1 MEVVMALGIRRS
13 FKILAPSGSLRRRVA
28 YSLAIVRLIL
38 VPVIFLAVYYLFA
51 MGWIVDRIV
60 NVDAPATTMSEQVSV
75 EMLEARR
82 AERNYLLL
90 RDPAYVEANRAAIAK
105 TREMLIA
112 IENLVPSDQSDAQ
125 KALDELHLYQ
135 QRFDRAVTILGAPG
149 QAPPDR
155 IQAVVRAYEKDLN
168 ELFTQARFRKR
179 AQLVDELRSRVDSF
193 DIQISKT
200 VQEQDPELR
209 QATVDLENSS
219 QEILRRTSELESRSW
234 KRVQEDHRQARHLI
248 NQAEWALSVVS
259 VLTFLLSVWISFILP
274 RQVVKPLLNL
284 KHAVDRAATG
294 DSAIDFDIQGKGE
307 VVELANSVQNLVERM
322 HQKDRSLSDPW
333 TSFRDRP

>member
-1 MEVVMALGIRRS
+1 MALGIRRS
-13 FKILAPSGSLRRRVA
+13 FKILAPGGSLRRRVA

-90 RDPAYVEANRAAIAK
+90 RDPAYVEANRDAIAK
-105 TREMLIA
+105 TREMLIE

-135 QRFDRAVTILGAPG
+135 QRFDRAVSILGAPG

-322 HQKDRSLSDPW
+322 HQKE
-333 TSFRDRP
+333 

>member
-1 MEVVMALGIRRS
+1 MALGIRHS
-13 FKILAPSGSLRRRVA
+13 FKILAPGGSLQRRVA

-38 VPVIFLAVYYLFA
+38 GPVILLAVYYLFA

-60 NVDAPATTMSEQVSV
+60 NVDAPATTLSEQVSV

-90 RDPAYVEANRAAIAK
+90 RDPAYVEANRASIAK
-105 TREMLIA
+105 ARETLVA
-112 IENLVPSDQSDAQ
+112 IQNLAPSEQEDAQ
-125 KALDELHLYQ
+125 KALDELQLYQ
-135 QRFDRAVTILGAPG
+135 QHFEAAVSMLGAPG
-149 QAPPDR
+149 QAPTNR

-168 ELFTQARFRKR
+168 GLLTQARIWNL
-179 AQLVDELRSRVDSF
+179 AELVDELRDRVDSF

-219 QEILRRTSELESRSW
+219 QEILNRTSDLQSRNW

-259 VLTFLLSVWISFILP
+259 LLTFLFSVWISFILP
-274 RQVVKPLLNL
+274 RQVVKPLVNL
-284 KHAVDRAATG
+284 KQAVDRAAAG
-294 DSAIDFDIQGKGE
+294 DLAIDFDIQGKGE
-307 VVELANSVQNLVERM
+307 VVQLTNSVRNLVERC
-322 HQKDRSLSDPW
+322 RGLTP
-333 TSFRDRP
+333 

>member
-13 FKILAPSGSLRRRVA
+13 FKILAPGGSLRRRVA

-105 TREMLIA
+105 TREMLIE
-112 IENLVPSDQSDAQ
+112 IENLVASDQSDAQ
-125 KALDELHLYQ
+125 KALDELQLYQ
-135 QRFDRAVTILGAPG
+135 QRFDRAVSILGAPG

-322 HQKDRSLSDPW
+322 HQKE
-333 TSFRDRP
+333 

>member
-1 MEVVMALGIRRS
+1 MALGIRRS
-13 FKILAPSGSLRRRVA
+13 FKILAPGGSLRRRVA

-105 TREMLIA
+105 TREMLIE

-135 QRFDRAVTILGAPG
+135 QRFDRAVSILGAPG

-322 HQKDRSLSDPW
+322 HQKE
-333 TSFRDRP
+333 

>member
-1 MEVVMALGIRRS
+1 MALGIRRS
-13 FKILAPSGSLRRRVA
+13 FKILAPGGSLRRRVA

-105 TREMLIA
+105 TREMLIE

-322 HQKDRSLSDPW
+322 HQKE
-333 TSFRDRP
+333 

>member
-13 FKILAPSGSLRRRVA
+13 FKILAPGGSLRRRVA

-90 RDPAYVEANRAAIAK
+90 RDPAYVGANRAAIAK
-105 TREMLIA
+105 TREMLIE

-135 QRFDRAVTILGAPG
+135 QRFDRAVSILGAPG

-294 DSAIDFDIQGKGE
+294 DSAIDLDIQGKGE

-322 HQKDRSLSDPW
+322 HQKE
-333 TSFRDRP
+333 

>member
-105 TREMLIA
+105 TREMLIE

-125 KALDELHLYQ
+125 KALDELLLYQ
-135 QRFDRAVTILGAPG
+135 QRFDRAVSILGAPG

-168 ELFTQARFRKR
+168 ELFTEARFRKR

-322 HQKDRSLSDPW
+322 HQKE
-333 TSFRDRP
+333 

>member
-13 FKILAPSGSLRRRVA
+13 FKILAPGGSLRRRVA

-105 TREMLIA
+105 TREMLIE

-135 QRFDRAVTILGAPG
+135 QRFDRAVSILGAPG

-248 NQAEWALSVVS
+248 NQAEWALSIVS

-322 HQKDRSLSDPW
+322 HQKE
-333 TSFRDRP
+333 

>member
-1 MEVVMALGIRRS
+1 MALGIRRS
-13 FKILAPSGSLRRRVA
+13 FKILAPGGSLRRRVA

-105 TREMLIA
+105 TREMLIE

-125 KALDELHLYQ
+125 KALDELRLYQ
-135 QRFDRAVTILGAPG
+135 QRFDRAVSILGAPG

-322 HQKDRSLSDPW
+322 HQKE
-333 TSFRDRP
+333 

>member
-1 MEVVMALGIRRS
+1 MALGIRRS
-13 FKILAPSGSLRRRVA
+13 FKILAPGGSLRRRVA

-105 TREMLIA
+105 TREMLIE

-125 KALDELHLYQ
+125 KALDELLLYQ
-135 QRFDRAVTILGAPG
+135 QRFDRAVSILGAPG

-294 DSAIDFDIQGKGE
+294 DSAIDLDIQGKGE

-322 HQKDRSLSDPW
+322 HQKE
-333 TSFRDRP
+333 